1 MVLTRSQA
9 EAYYNRFGKKQ
20 DTQSF
25 YEDAALDDLIAHAN
39 FKAAESVL
47 ELGCG
52 TGRFASLL
60 LSKHLTSSSNYLGV
74 DLSPTMVELAK
85 ERVAQYGDRARV
97 VQTDGSMRFPTS
109 DRPVDRVVSTYVFDL
124 LSESDV
130 HQAISESKR
139 VLTPDGKLCLVSLTF
154 GSTLISKFVSAT
166 WSQVFRLHAPLV
178 GGCRPIELKAAL
190 GQYGWSIDYRN
201 VIVKWGV
208 PSEVLIA
215 SPVDPIGFQGD

>member
-25 YEDAALDDLIAHAN
+25 YEDAALDVLIAHAD
-39 FKAAESVL
+39 FEAAANVF

-52 TGRFASLL
+52 TGRFASRM
-60 LSKHLTSSSNYLGV
+60 LSKHLNSSASYLGV
-74 DLSPTMVELAK
+74 DLSPTMVGLAR
-85 ERVAQYGDRARV
+85 ERIAPYADRARV
-97 VQTDGSMRFPTS
+97 VQTNGSMRFPAA
-109 DRPVDRVVSTYVFDL
+109 DRSVDRVVSTYVFDL
-124 LSESDV
+124 LSESDMS
-130 HQAISESKR
+130 QAFSESKR
-139 VLTPDGKLCLVSLTF
+139 VLSANGRLCLVSLTF

-166 WSQVFRLHAPLV
+166 WSQIFRLHAPLV
-178 GGCRPIELKAAL
+178 GGCRPIQLEPAL
-190 GQYGWSIDYRN
+190 GQHDWSIDYRN

-215 SPVDPIGFQGD
+215 SPVD